1 MVVLPVWAVTSL
13 NLQGDQHWLFPIPY
27 SLFPIPYDVEEIM
40 TLLTGK

>member
-1 MVVLPVWAVTSL
+1 VGSDVFESSRGSALV
-13 NLQGDQHWLFPIPY
+13 IPY